1 MIVVKVALPP
11 QSTLYDSCEGNFTP
25 LKVPFMIVVKVT
37 LLPQST
43 LYDSYEGSFTSYN
56 LILWY

>member
-37 LLPQST
+37 LPPQRTFYASC
-43 LYDSYEGSFTSYN
+43 EGNFTPSKY
-56 LILWY
+56 LL

>member
-11 QSTLYDSCEGNFTP
+11 QSAFYDSCEGNFTP
-25 LKVPFMIVVKVT
+25 LKVPFMIVMKVA
-37 LLPQST
+37 LPLQST
-43 LYDSYEGSFTSYN
+43 FYDSYEGSFTSYN